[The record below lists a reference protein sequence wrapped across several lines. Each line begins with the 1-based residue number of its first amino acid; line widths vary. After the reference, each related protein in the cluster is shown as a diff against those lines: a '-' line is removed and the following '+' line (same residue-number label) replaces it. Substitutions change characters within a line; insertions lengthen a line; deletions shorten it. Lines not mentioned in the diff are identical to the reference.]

1 MIDISNRTY
10 LKYLLFTSLYF
21 SEGLQGTLTMVIL
34 PIYFLEKGL
43 SLPLTTLV
51 VGIAGIP
58 WMIKFV
64 YGGIVDNYIQYG
76 RKRFILIGGF
86 LMVVSLFTAAFVDP
100 VVALIPLTFILFIAR
115 SGSALIDVSAD
126 AWAIEISNE
135 KERGKINSAM
145 FGGMFI
151 GSAIGAPIFAIIAK
165 IYGYDIVF
173 LIAGLI
179 IIPVLIFPLIVKEFK
194 IAKKRQNITKLLVG
208 EFKKRNTQLMAIF
221 GPFIG
226 ISVGLLM
233 IVVPLYAKV
242 SLEFDIAQVGMITS
256 VYPITTVVGASVC
269 GPISDRWGR
278 KGILYILLWAG
289 IFFSALFVFANTWL
303 ILAVLYG
310 IVGFFRGGYYVVT
323 SAIFMDLTNPKVGAT
338 EFSILTSLANVGILG
353 IGFIISGSMIEMFGF
368 DRAFLFSA
376 WFFGPALL
384 ILYLVNIKK
393 PVKSA

>member
-1 MIDISNRTY
+1 
-10 LKYLLFTSLYF
+10 
-21 SEGLQGTLTMVIL
+21 
-34 PIYFLEKGL
+34 
-43 SLPLTTLV
+43 
-51 VGIAGIP
+51 
-58 WMIKFV
+58 
-64 YGGIVDNYIQYG
+64 
-76 RKRFILIGGF
+76 
-86 LMVVSLFTAAFVDP
+86 
-100 VVALIPLTFILFIAR
+100 
-115 SGSALIDVSAD
+115 
-126 AWAIEISNE
+126 
-135 KERGKINSAM
+135 
-145 FGGMFI
+145 
-151 GSAIGAPIFAIIAK
+151 
-165 IYGYDIVF
+165 
-173 LIAGLI
+173 
-179 IIPVLIFPLIVKEFK
+179 
-194 IAKKRQNITKLLVG
+194 
-208 EFKKRNTQLMAIF
+208 MAIF

-269 GPISDRWGR
+269 GPISDRWSR